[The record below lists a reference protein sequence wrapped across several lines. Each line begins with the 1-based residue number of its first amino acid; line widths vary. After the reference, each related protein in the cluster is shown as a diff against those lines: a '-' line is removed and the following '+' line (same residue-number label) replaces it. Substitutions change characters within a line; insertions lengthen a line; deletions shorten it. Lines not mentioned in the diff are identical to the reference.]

1 MLLSREDFDHF
12 TRLYNFLAYF
22 LNQRLEIVSSLPDPE
37 TFRSLPLEEQINI
50 RDELAKNI
58 GLIDDFIAKNPA
70 DLAADDLAI
79 VSQWKHCVS
88 GKFIVFRQFKKHMIF
103 LTAENSPTAYGVLAL
118 TETFGELFGS
128 KSLPRLVRTV
138 LLPFKGKIVYDGL
151 MNTYSVSYG
160 GGIKRSLNDA
170 YRDAKER
177 LGVATS
183 LPMKASNDRVKK
195 KRKPQPVK
203 PKQKVSGPNDSEK
216 FVLAII
222 KATDTFCDELLN
234 EEYAV
239 LCRKMVKKL
248 SRKRPLPFLRGRPK
262 TWICGI
268 VRTIGTINFLQD
280 SSFEPFMKSSDIDKV
295 FGVSSSTGQKRSK
308 QIRDLLKIRELDP
321 EWTLPSLLDQNP
333 MVWMLEV
340 NGFMIDARTAP
351 REIQQM
357 AFEQGLIP
365 YIPADSESSKP
376 SKNLEPSKT
385 SEPSKTPDNWL
396 F

>member
-12 TRLYNFLAYF
+12 ARLYDFLAYF
-22 LNQRLEIVSSLPDPE
+22 LNQRLEIVSNFPDPE
-37 TFRSLPLEEQINI
+37 TFRSLPLEEQINV
-50 RDELAKNI
+50 RDELTKNI
-58 GLIDDFIAKNPA
+58 GLIDDFVAENPA
-70 DLAADDLAI
+70 NLAADDLSI
-79 VSQWKHCVS
+79 VSQWKHCVA
-88 GKFIVFRQFKKHMIF
+88 GKFIVFRQLKKHMIF

-138 LLPFKGKIVYDGL
+138 LLPFKGKLVYDGL
-151 MNTYSVSYG
+151 VNTYGVSYG
-160 GGIKRSLNDA
+160 GGIKRSLNDT

-177 LGVATS
+177 LGVVTS
-183 LPMKASNDRVKK
+183 LPMKAANDRVKK
-195 KRKPQPVK
+195 KRKPQPAK
-203 PKQKVSGPNDSEK
+203 PKQKASGANDTEHVVGL
-216 FVLAII
+216 FI
-222 KATDTFCDELLN
+222 KATDAFCDEMLN
-234 EEYAV
+234 EEYAE

-248 SRKRPLPFLRGRPK
+248 SRKRPFPFLRGRPK

-268 VRTIGTINFLQD
+268 IRTIGTINFLQD
-280 SSFEPFMKSSDIDKV
+280 SSFEPYMKSSDIDKV

-308 QIRDLLKIRELDP
+308 QIRDLLKIHELDP
-321 EWTLPSLLDQNP
+321 EWTVPSLLEQNP

-340 NGFMIDARTAP
+340 NGFMMDARTAP
-351 REIQQM
+351 REIQQT
-357 AFEQGLIP
+357 AFEKGLIP

-385 SEPSKTPDNWL
+385 PDNWL

>member
-12 TRLYNFLAYF
+12 ARLYNSLTHFV
-22 LNQRLEIVSSLPDPE
+22 NQRLEIVSSFPNPEAFPGLPNME
-37 TFRSLPLEEQINI
+37 RIEI
-50 RDELAKNI
+50 RDELANNI

-70 DLAADDLAI
+70 YLAADDLAI

-88 GKFIVFRQFKKHMIF
+88 GKFIVFRQLKKHMIF
-103 LTAENSPTAYGVLAL
+103 LTVENSPTAYGVLAL
-118 TETFGELFGS
+118 TETFGEMFGGE
-128 KSLPRLVRTV
+128 SLPQVVET
-138 LLPFKGKIVYDGL
+138 LLFPFKGKIIYDGL
-151 MNTYSVSYG
+151 MSTYKASNRGRS
-160 GGIKRSLNDA
+160 KRSFNVY

-177 LGVATS
+177 LGVVTS

-340 NGFMIDARTAP
+340 NGFMMDARIAP
-351 REIQQM
+351 LEIQQA

-365 YIPADSESSKP
+365 YIPTDSESSKP